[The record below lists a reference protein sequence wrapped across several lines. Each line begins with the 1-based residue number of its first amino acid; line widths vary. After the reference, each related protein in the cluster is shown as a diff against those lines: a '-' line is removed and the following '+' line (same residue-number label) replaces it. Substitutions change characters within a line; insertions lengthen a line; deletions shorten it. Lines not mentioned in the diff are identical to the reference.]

1 MTRPSP
7 RHRAGGA
14 GDGLQKGCASR
25 PPFEET
31 SGVTQGSGK
40 APEAR
45 GNGVA
50 SSATKGSA
58 RCRGEGVT
66 RQRASRG
73 AHPVRGR
80 VDQIGK
86 GKARTRSETQYLEK
100 PEIMVPGGGIEPPT
114 RGFSIHAARA
124 GRCRARGRSCK
135 STTSPRLRPMI
146 GSHGSDLRGLRL
158 KNPCSDEKRLARI
171 TRTRR
176 RCSRRQG
183 ARPLRRVR
191 CSSQPHGHRGRPRC
205 RS

>member
-114 RGFSIHAARA
+114 RGFSIHCSTPELPGHGSPLSRS
-124 GRCRARGRSCK
+124 GERVLGPVARG
-135 STTSPRLRPMI
+135 
-146 GSHGSDLRGLRL
+146 
-158 KNPCSDEKRLARI
+158 
-171 TRTRR
+171 
-176 RCSRRQG
+176 
-183 ARPLRRVR
+183 V
-191 CSSQPHGHRGRPRC
+191 QPHFAPKPTSFHETQIIL
-205 RS
+205 S